1 MADETVGATFD
12 EALVGELGETAVAL
26 DGTDPTAPLDDL
38 APLRDVLADV
48 RVVGMGESTH
58 GTRECFR
65 FKHRL
70 FRFLVAELDYQL
82 FAIEANFSETLALN
96 EYVVDG
102 DGDPR
107 DGLANIYFW
116 TWATEEVLAL
126 VEWMREYNESRPR
139 SERVRF
145 HGIDAQYLPGAATAL
160 SEYLA
165 AVDPEYLA
173 TVETD
178 CDALAGDPLSTY
190 DLDDDAVAEA
200 QTELDRA
207 IDLATDL
214 DARLEANED
223 AYVEASSRSAF
234 ELARR
239 HCRVL
244 QQATAFKQAQLDDDG
259 QAAYEVRDAA
269 MAENVAWLLDYE
281 DEHRVAVWA
290 HDDHVRRGEVEAP
303 DWTAETMGED
313 LDSEF
318 GADYYA
324 LSLQFAR
331 GEFQVYDP
339 DSDAPTRAVSIADP
353 PAESLPNLFDTL
365 GGDAAVLDLDA
376 VDDGSPLE
384 DWLAEPRRVHSI
396 GATFDADDYP
406 GDYVPAYDLRETF
419 DGVAFVGDSTR
430 ARPVER
436 GGE

>member
-1 MADETVGATFD
+1 MESEWSATS
-12 EALVGELGETAVAL
+12 L
-26 DGTDPTAPLDDL
+26 DGRDDVVLVTVDLRNPSAVDRRVRVTNRLDGPVL
-38 APLRDVLADV
+38 APRRAGVPEPGWDDDGFGGVVPAD
-48 RVVGMGESTH
+48 G
-58 GTRECFR
+58 
-65 FKHRL
+65 RL
-70 FRFLVAELDYQL
+70 SLGYACPSPMRRPPV
-82 FAIEANFSETLALN
+82 S
-96 EYVVDG
+96 VVDEG
-102 DGDPR
+102 RSDGEEEDRTAAAIRGLGDPR
-107 DGLANIYFW
+107 PPGDAIPKADDTDDPESESVDRRGTPIPPAVESWLTAV
-116 TWATEEVLAL
+116 EER
-126 VEWMREYNESRPR
+126 M
-139 SERVRF
+139 ER
-145 HGIDAQYLPGAATAL
+145 GEQLTAASVDETTTAL
-160 SEYLA
+160 DADDTET
-165 AVDPEYLA
+165 VPEL
-173 TVETD
+173 
-178 CDALAGDPLSTY
+178 
-190 DLDDDAVAEA
+190 
-200 QTELDRA
+200 
-207 IDLATDL
+207 
-214 DARLEANED
+214 
-223 AYVEASSRSAF
+223 
-234 ELARR
+234 
-239 HCRVL
+239 
-244 QQATAFKQAQLDDDG
+244 KAQLDDDG

-318 GADYYA
+318 GTDYYA

-406 GDYVPAYDLRETF
+406 VDYVPAYDLRETF